1 MPKKTYAASCQVYRY
16 FNIETGEC
24 ISAYYA
30 RRLPRGKVKV
40 EVLNL
45 AVKSK
50 SPMEMRR
57 GMSFPLLFR
66 MLIAM
71 GHKLGGLLIRSQ
83 KHLSPLMAKQ
93 KKAIFQQAA
102 EMAQKIPLSVKHYSV
117 SKGLFTQSHAAP
129 VTLPKE
135 NVKKNTPLVAEM
147 Q

>member
-16 FNIETGEC
+16 FNVETGEC

-30 RRLPRGKVKV
+30 RQLPRGKVKV

-57 GMSFPLLFR
+57 GMSLPIFFR
-66 MLIAM
+66 MLIALE
-71 GHKLGGLLIRSQ
+71 HKFGELLIWS
-83 KHLSPLMAKQ
+83 KGHFSPLMAKQ

-102 EMAQKIPLSVKHYSV
+102 QMAQKIPLSVKHYPV
-117 SKGLFTQSHAAP
+117 SKRLFTQSHAAP
-129 VTLPKE
+129 VTLSKKP
-135 NVKKNTPLVAEM
+135 VKKNAPLVARM

>member
-1 MPKKTYAASCQVYRY
+1 MPKKTYSASCQVYRY
-16 FNIETGEC
+16 FNVETGEC

-30 RRLPRGKVKV
+30 RQLPRGKVKV

-57 GMSFPLLFR
+57 SISLPFFFR
-66 MLIAM
+66 IFIIM
-71 GHKLGGLLIRSQ
+71 GHRFGGLFIWSK

-102 EMAQKIPLSVKHYSV
+102 EMAQKIPLSVNHYPV
-117 SKGLFTQSHAAP
+117 SKRIFTPSQAAP
-129 VTLPKE
+129 VTLSKKA
-135 NVKKNTPLVAEM
+135 VKKNGALISEM
-147 Q
+147 

>member
-16 FNIETGEC
+16 FNVETGEC

-57 GMSFPLLFR
+57 GMSLPLLFR

-71 GHKLGGLLIRSQ
+71 GHKLSGLLIWS
-83 KHLSPLMAKQ
+83 KEHLRPLMAKQ
-93 KKAIFQQAA
+93 KKAIFRQAA
-102 EMAQKIPLSVKHYSV
+102 EMAQKIPLSVKHYPV
-117 SKGLFTQSHAAP
+117 SKRLFTQSHAAP
-129 VTLPKE
+129 VALPKE
-135 NVKKNTPLVAEM
+135 NVKKKAPLIAKM
-147 Q
+147 